1 MTKNSSIEILRFIAV
16 FAVVFYHIP
25 NIGFGSFGVD
35 LFFVISGF
43 VMLLSTEQNSDN
55 FFLKRLTRI
64 LPTYFIFTIVIFF
77 IAFNFP
83 ELVNNTTADFNHL
96 IKSTFFLPF
105 NKNDGSL

>member
-43 VMLLSTEQNSDN
+43 VILLSIEQNSD
-55 FFLKRLTRI
+55 
-64 LPTYFIFTIVIFF
+64 IFF
-77 IAFNFP
+77 
-83 ELVNNTTADFNHL
+83 
-96 IKSTFFLPF
+96 
-105 NKNDGSL
+105 